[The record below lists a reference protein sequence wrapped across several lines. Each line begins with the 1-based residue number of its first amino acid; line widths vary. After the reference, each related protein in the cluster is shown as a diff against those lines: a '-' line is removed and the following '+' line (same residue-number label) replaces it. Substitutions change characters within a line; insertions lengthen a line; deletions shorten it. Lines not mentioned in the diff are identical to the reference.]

1 MHRAGHATLGGRASA
16 DSVARPVQS
25 TRHPQALEHTERLC
39 RSGAEQR
46 LRVRFSACQL
56 DAWVAE
62 RLRSGVERVSS
73 PVGSAVFWLTGHFVR
88 PISLAPN
95 VAVA

>member
-1 MHRAGHATLGGRASA
+1 MPQRAE
-16 DSVARPVQS
+16 P
-25 TRHPQALEHTERLC
+25 
-39 RSGAEQR
+39 R

-73 PVGSAVFWLTGHFVR
+73 PVGSAVFVLQALFVR
-88 PISLAPN
+88 RISIATSFSAPPLASRISRKSPQQD
-95 VAVA
+95 

>member
-1 MHRAGHATLGGRASA
+1 MPQRAE
-16 DSVARPVQS
+16 P
-25 TRHPQALEHTERLC
+25 
-39 RSGAEQR
+39 R

-73 PVGSAVFWLTGHFVR
+73 PVGSAFLYYKHY
-88 PISLAPN
+88 SLGGSQSRQAFLRRRLLRAFPEN
-95 VAVA
+95 LRSRTKSSFERGDSQGNRSGLRREAH

>member
-1 MHRAGHATLGGRASA
+1 MPQRAE
-16 DSVARPVQS
+16 P
-25 TRHPQALEHTERLC
+25 
-39 RSGAEQR
+39 R

-73 PVGSAVFWLTGHFVR
+73 PVGSAVFVLQALFVR
-88 PISLAPN
+88 RISIATSFLRRRLLRAFPEN
-95 VAVA
+95 LRSRTKSSFERGDSQGNRSGLRREAH